1 MSLPDMLSGALGD
14 EQVATRVPL
23 GGDDVLVVTPT
34 RTLVYRAEGLLSGET
49 VEEYPHDAERLAV
62 SSGRRKA
69 KVTLSYG
76 VDGDET
82 LAVPSNQLDD
92 VIHPVLLGVL
102 SARGVT
108 APDESIVRAFR
119 FSELTLVVTDQRLVK
134 HVGAAVWDEEFEAF
148 PYADLTDLYF
158 EEGTV
163 ATTVVLQ
170 HSGRSERFK
179 APNESARSVRE
190 TLIEAVC
197 AFHDVEG
204 LEAFRRA
211 VAIDTEDED
220 TSSDDE
226 TSPTDFGAGPDPLSA
241 SPSAD
246 AADAAAASKIP
257 AAGHDDSS
265 SDESARQVTTNDH
278 AGDESE
284 GNAAN
289 RSDTDGFE
297 DTFERAAV
305 EGDSLA
311 EAVADLRRTV
321 KAQNAAIERQ
331 ADLIEQLI
339 EELRQ
344 GR

>member
-1 MSLPDMLSGALGD
+1 
-14 EQVATRVPL
+14 
-23 GGDDVLVVTPT
+23 
-34 RTLVYRAEGLLSGET
+34 VYRAEGLLSGET
-49 VEEYPHDAERLAV
+49 VEEYPHDAERLTV

-190 TLIEAVC
+190 TFIEAVC

-211 VAIDTEDED
+211 VAIDTEDEG
-220 TSSDDE
+220 TSADDE

-257 AAGHDDSS
+257 AAGHDDPSN
-265 SDESARQVTTNDH
+265 DESARQVATNDH

-284 GNAAN
+284 GNASN
-289 RSDTDGFE
+289 RSDTGGFE